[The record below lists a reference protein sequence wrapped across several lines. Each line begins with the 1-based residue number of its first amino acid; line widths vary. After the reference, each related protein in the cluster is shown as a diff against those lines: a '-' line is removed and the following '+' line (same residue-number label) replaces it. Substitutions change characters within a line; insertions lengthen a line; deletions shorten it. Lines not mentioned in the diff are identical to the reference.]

1 MTTLKRASA
10 PAPRGFITMARVGWR
25 MMFHDKL
32 KMAGTVLGVVFAVV
46 LSNQQLGVFGGLVYK
61 NVMFAENAGADLWV
75 IPGSA
80 ETLAPGQPLSD
91 AVLMQARVTPGV
103 AVADPLLYSGASI
116 QLPGGGT
123 EAVTLIGT
131 RAPAFLGG
139 PWNFVVGDR
148 SALASPDTVLFETS
162 DRDKLGGLNP
172 GSIRELNGHR
182 IVVGGFTWGLVP
194 FGPSFAF
201 ADYDLAQRL
210 LRFDRDRMSYVL
222 VKVQDG
228 HHIAD
233 VQAAL
238 QARVPETK
246 VVTAV
251 ELRWMI
257 VKYLL
262 TRTQIGVSFG
272 TSTVFGLLI
281 GLIIV
286 ALSMFSSVIDNL
298 REFGT
303 LKAIGAT
310 TTDLAKL
317 LFVQSVTYAVLGSLV
332 GSFLVTRISGG
343 IRSAQLQMFVPP
355 QMTFITWALM
365 IGMCVAASTLALM
378 RIRKVE
384 PGMVFR

>member
-1 MTTLKRASA
+1 L
-10 PAPRGFITMARVGWR
+10 
-25 MMFHDKL
+25 
-32 KMAGTVLGVVFAVV
+32 
-46 LSNQQLGVFGGLVYK
+46 GLVYK
-61 NVMFAENAGADLWV
+61 NVMFVENAGADLWV
-75 IPGSA
+75 IPGAA

-91 AVLMQARVTPGV
+91 AIVMQARVTPGV

-116 QLPGGGT
+116 QLPGGGS

-139 PWNFVVGDR
+139 PWNFVLGDR
-148 SALASPDTVLFETS
+148 SALAQPDTLLFEDS
-162 DRDKLGGLNP
+162 DRDKLGGLNI
-172 GSIRELNGHR
+172 GSVRELNGHR

-194 FGPSFAF
+194 FGPSYAF
-201 ADYDLAQRL
+201 ADYELAQRL
-210 LRFDRDRMSYVL
+210 LHFDRDRMSYVL
-222 VKVQDG
+222 VKVAPGVDV
-228 HHIAD
+228 D
-233 VQAAL
+233 SVQAAL
-238 QARVPETK
+238 QQRVPETK
-246 VVTAV
+246 VVKAV

-310 TTDLAKL
+310 TVDLAKL

-332 GSFLVTRISGG
+332 GSFLVTRIAGG
-343 IRSAQLQMFVPP
+343 IRSAQLSMFVPFS
-355 QMTFITWALM
+355 MMATTWSVMILM
-365 IGMCVAASTLALM
+365 CIAASTLALM